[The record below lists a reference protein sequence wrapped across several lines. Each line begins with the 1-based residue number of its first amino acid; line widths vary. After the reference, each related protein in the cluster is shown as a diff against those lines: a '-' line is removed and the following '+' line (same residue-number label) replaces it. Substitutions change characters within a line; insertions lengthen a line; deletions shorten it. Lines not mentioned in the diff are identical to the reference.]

1 MGIRI
6 ITVSRQFGSGGR
18 ELGKRLSD
26 LLGWDYYDREIIQA
40 LADEQG
46 LDPEYVRRVVNGH
59 GWNHYQLTYRNSFRQ
74 PADDSWRHTEVLVRQ
89 REILREVA
97 EAGNHCVI
105 VGRDADVI
113 LHDYRPFRV
122 FVCADLQ
129 ARIGRCVRYE
139 EKKEPAER
147 LSEKEILRNIRRI
160 DKSRARIREVLTG
173 KQRSD
178 GSMFDLTVNAT
189 YWPIRELVPAV
200 GEFAMRWFE
209 AQTEHGGPDDSPREE
224 A

>member
-1 MGIRI
+1 MKI

-26 LLGWDYYDREIIQA
+26 LLNWDYYDREIIQA

-122 FVCADLQ
+122 FVCADMASRV
-129 ARIGRCVRYE
+129 ARCMRFE
-139 EKKEPAER
+139 EKKPPEER
-147 LSEKEILRNIRRI
+147 LSEAEIQRNIRRI
-160 DKSRARIREVLTG
+160 DRNRRRTREILTG
-173 KQRSD
+173 KSSRD
-178 GSMFDLTVNAT
+178 GSAFDLTVNASG
-189 YWPIRELVPAV
+189 WEIRNLAQAV
-200 GEFAMRWFE
+200 ADFSCRWFGE
-209 AQTEHGGPDDSPREE
+209 AE
-224 A
+224 